1 MIRFSSILCE
11 FSPFLSASPLLHIFF
26 PTDASG
32 WYPRPGGGVYIFQD
46 ISSSISKRRLKRVE
60 RVPSTC
66 LVPQLEAFPH
76 PGSVR
81 DEPDIED
88 VGRGVA
94 DRRQGGAAQ
103 VTVLTAPLQHN
114 GNTQGWDKT
123 VSVEKVERRGVR
135 GGDRFSLEV
144 SLKVGSPAQTTQQSS
159 PNWRRSWTFILCKCV
174 KISPSDD
181 LRLLSLGLFL
191 WKSLNNIRL
200 TRASIHILFC

>member
-11 FSPFLSASPLLHIFF
+11 FSPFLSASPLFHIFF
-26 PTDASG
+26 PAKWQRVISTS
-32 WYPRPGGGVYIFQD
+32 GGGGGYIFKD

-66 LVPQLEAFPH
+66 LVPELEAFPH

-88 VGRGVA
+88 VGGDVA

-123 VSVEKVERRGVR
+123 VSVEKVGRRGVR
-135 GGDRFSLEV
+135 FGVKFCLEV
-144 SLKVGSPAQTTQQSS
+144 SLKVGSPA
-159 PNWRRSWTFILCKCV
+159 
-174 KISPSDD
+174 
-181 LRLLSLGLFL
+181 
-191 WKSLNNIRL
+191 
-200 TRASIHILFC
+200 